1 MSAITVRPAA
11 AKDEAQWRALFAG
24 YAKFYRAE
32 IPEAA
37 VAQTWRHILD
47 PAQSMKALVA
57 ELDGKVIGLCNYLF
71 HDNTWSTKPACYL
84 QDLFVDPKARGSG
97 AAKALILA
105 CEEAAKAKGAFRLYW
120 HTQEFNAPARS
131 LYDTLAQ
138 RTSFIVYRKPL

>member
-1 MSAITVRPAA
+1 MTATTIRTAE
-11 AKDEAQWRALFAG
+11 AKDEAQWRALFMD

-37 VAQTWRHILD
+37 VAQTWKQILD
-47 PAQSMKALVA
+47 PAHGMKALLA
-57 ELDGKVIGLCNYLF
+57 EREGKVIGLCNYMF

-84 QDLFVDPKARGSG
+84 QDLFVDPSARGAG